1 MPLLYTVVA
10 RKNVV
15 LARHAMIIGNFAEV
29 TELVLSRIDETKNKK
44 MSYSSDSYMYHYVYA
59 ENNLTFLCI
68 TDDEFKRSSAFAF
81 LDSIETKF
89 NTQYAG
95 RNASTTVPLALNNEL
110 APIFAAEMKKFNLI
124 EDQNKLMPVEE
135 GNFLHFLLLQYL
147 FGIVLDKEATIFH
160 SLLDSTSF
168 RAKEFI
174 EIIKVNVF
182 EFSQKSLIFHARN
195 FFPFVRT

>member
-15 LARHAMIIGNFAEV
+15 LARHAMIVGNFAEV

-135 GNFLHFLLLQYL
+135 GNFSHFLLHSGYTYYL
-147 FGIVLDKEATIFH
+147 EGGKNYMTHCD
-160 SLLDSTSF
+160 
-168 RAKEFI
+168 R
-174 EIIKVNVF
+174 
-182 EFSQKSLIFHARN
+182 
-195 FFPFVRT
+195 